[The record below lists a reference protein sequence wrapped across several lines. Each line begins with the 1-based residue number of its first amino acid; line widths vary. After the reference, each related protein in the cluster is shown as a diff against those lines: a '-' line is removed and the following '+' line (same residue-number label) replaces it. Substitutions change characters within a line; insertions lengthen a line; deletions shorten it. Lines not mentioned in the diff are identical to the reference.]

1 MNNAIAVSNKKLLSE
16 TKECKRKVGLCD
28 RLKSNASLI
37 LIAIMFILGSI
48 MALLFHIPIKS
59 VMKNYSYD
67 VIVLVVIMELFTY
80 LVSET
85 GIMQFLAIKIAELS
99 KGRKRICLMLFGS
112 LMFLISSCLNNV
124 TAVLMILP
132 IVFVLFRA
140 LEVNQKYIS
149 VFFAVILALSNTGGA
164 STGIGDLP
172 AIILL
177 SSGVCD
183 FFSYTIHAFP
193 LFAFTSGILL
203 IVWGF
208 GVKKENDDEAVR
220 NLAISNLKSQYKNI
234 KIRFDVVKYLVF
246 IFGCMFIAW
255 SLIPQNIIPP
265 EIIAVLG
272 YVVAMVMCSVKKI
285 KIEQLMDLKSLLTIA
300 SFLFISQVV
309 NQTGILSIIAEYF
322 QTNISNPKLLVM
334 VFMVLTSLVSGVFS
348 AGPAAAA
355 MLPVIVDICN
365 GPLAAQSDWV
375 AVAYAAAIC
384 SGSSLFMWSASAG
397 FILSGKINSAGIE
410 ESGGK
415 KISWG
420 VGSYLKYG
428 LINYSIQLSIALV
441 VIAIVL

>member
-1 MNNAIAVSNKKLLSE
+1 MNNTIAVSNKELLSE

-132 IVFVLFRA
+132 IVFVLFQA

-177 SSGVCD
+177 SSGICD

-203 IVWGF
+203 IVWGL
-208 GVKKENDDEAVR
+208 GVKKENDDGSVR

-397 FILSGKINSAGIE
+397 FILTGKINSAGIE

-420 VGSYLKYG
+420 VSSYLKYG